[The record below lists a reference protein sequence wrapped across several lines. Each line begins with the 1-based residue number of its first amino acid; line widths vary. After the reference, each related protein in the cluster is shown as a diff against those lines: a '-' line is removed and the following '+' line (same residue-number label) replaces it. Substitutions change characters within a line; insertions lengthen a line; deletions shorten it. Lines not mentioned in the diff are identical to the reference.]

1 MGGSAP
7 RRDHQLP
14 AETTSFVD
22 RRGELTE
29 GRELLARARLV
40 TLTGPGGVGKTRLAA
55 RIAARVRRAFPDG
68 VRFVHLSGLH
78 DPALVPLA
86 AADALGLHDHSA
98 QPPLDALVEQVRDRR
113 LLLVVDNCEHLAGA
127 CAQLAAALLRGTEGV
142 RILAT
147 SRHRLGLTEEHL
159 LEVRPLPV
167 PDPDGDLSAAEGY
180 PALTLFADRAAA
192 VVPGFRLTPGNLASV
207 ARLCRRL
214 DGLPLAIELAAV
226 RMRVLDVDQL
236 LDRLDDRYRFLTTG
250 SPAALPRHQTLRAA
264 VAWSHDLCTGPEQVV
279 WARLSVLAGAFDLET
294 AEAVCADD
302 TGEGDAGWGTGRPPA
317 GVLLPEGATG
327 FADDAGSRGAAAGER
342 PHPAQALTG
351 PTTPPPPDD
360 GPGNPTPPTLGPAD
374 GIAPRPVLRPYPL
387 AAPRSDDGPDSGM
400 PASPVPGPV
409 GVSLSGGV
417 PGPVGVSLS
426 GGVPGPVGV
435 SLSGGAPGPVG
446 VPPSPSVPGLG
457 GATLPSLALGPGGA
471 TPPSPVPGSGGV
483 PLPPVVFCPGGSMPS
498 LAVSGSGGV
507 AAPLAVP
514 SPGGVAASPAVSGP
528 GGVAAHSAV
537 SGPGGA
543 AASPAVS
550 GPGRVSLPPPVPG
563 SGGVPL
569 PPVVFCPGGSM
580 PSLAVSGSG
589 GVAAPL
595 AVPSPGGV
603 AASPAVSGPG
613 GVAAH
618 SAVSG
623 PGGAAASPAV
633 SGPGRVSLPPP
644 VLGPGGLTLPWP
656 VPCPGGVT
664 PSLAVP
670 SPGGVAASLAVPS
683 PGGVAASLAVPG
695 PGGVAASLAV
705 SGPGGVAAH
714 PVGEAVHAVGDWHAG
729 PGPVGLR
736 ADDVL
741 DAVAGL
747 VDKSV
752 LCREPGPGGVRYR
765 MLDTLRQYGLERL
778 RRTAG
783 EEEAARRRQRD
794 RMLRRVEDCERG
806 WFGPGQPE
814 TVARLRADRD
824 NLRAALDFSLS
835 TPGEERAGL
844 RLAGTLWFYWHACG
858 VPREGLY
865 WLERALAASP
875 EPTRE
880 RARGL
885 WVAGL
890 LAATTQDFPR
900 GHRQATEALAL
911 ARALGD
917 PAEAAHA
924 EYVIG
929 VIRLFGDDLPGALTH
944 FETTVARGP
953 VPGQHLSLVG
963 LDQVELA
970 CALGF
975 LGEADR
981 AVEICEQALRLCER
995 HGEQWVRSYV
1005 LRILALAHTVRRDW
1019 PRAERHAR
1027 EALRL
1032 KHAVHDIIGMA
1043 LTLDLL
1049 ASIAGERGAHRHAAL
1064 LMGGADRVWADIDTG
1079 RWGAHTLNSVR
1090 RDSEERA
1097 CRALGRDA
1105 FERAHRRGGGLGLA
1119 ELVGQALQ
1127 EPARPRPGDSPAP
1140 HDDTTV
1146 RLTRRETE
1154 VARLVAEGLANQQ
1167 IADRLVIARRT
1178 AEGHVERILSKLGF
1192 SNRSQIAAWVTAQR

>member
-14 AETTSFVD
+14 VETTSFVD
-22 RRGELTE
+22 RRGELTQ

-55 RIAARVRRAFPDG
+55 RIAARVQRAFPDG

-127 CAQLAAALLRGTEGV
+127 CAHLAAALLHGTGGV

-167 PDPDGDLSAAEGY
+167 PDPDGDLSAAEAF

-192 VVPGFRLTPGNLASV
+192 VTPGFRLTPDNRASV

-264 VAWSHDLCTGPEQVV
+264 VAWSHDLCTASEQAV
-279 WARLSVLAGAFDLET
+279 WARLSVLAGSFDLET

-302 TGEGDAGWGTGRPPA
+302 TGEPEAGWGTGLAPTEGLVRGGGNLAGGPFVGGVQGGAPSAVPSGGARFARGSGEPTRPARALA
-317 GVLLPEGATG
+317 GTLTLPPLDG
-327 FADDAGSRGAAAGER
+327 
-342 PHPAQALTG
+342 
-351 PTTPPPPDD
+351 
-360 GPGNPTPPTLGPAD
+360 GPGNAVP
-374 GIAPRPVLRPYPL
+374 
-387 AAPRSDDGPDSGM
+387 
-400 PASPVPGPV
+400 PVPGP
-409 GVSLSGGV
+409 
-417 PGPVGVSLS
+417 P
-426 GGVPGPVGV
+426 
-435 SLSGGAPGPVG
+435 GAP
-446 VPPSPSVPGLG
+446 
-457 GATLPSLALGPGGA
+457 
-471 TPPSPVPGSGGV
+471 V
-483 PLPPVVFCPGGSMPS
+483 PLPVMRPESLIASRPEGST
-498 LAVSGSGGV
+498 VD
-507 AAPLAVP
+507 
-514 SPGGVAASPAVSGP
+514 
-528 GGVAAHSAV
+528 
-537 SGPGGA
+537 
-543 AASPAVS
+543 
-550 GPGRVSLPPPVPG
+550 
-563 SGGVPL
+563 
-569 PPVVFCPGGSM
+569 
-580 PSLAVSGSG
+580 
-589 GVAAPL
+589 
-595 AVPSPGGV
+595 
-603 AASPAVSGPG
+603 
-613 GVAAH
+613 
-618 SAVSG
+618 
-623 PGGAAASPAV
+623 
-633 SGPGRVSLPPP
+633 
-644 VLGPGGLTLPWP
+644 GLTLPTP
-656 VPCPGGVT
+656 VPHPGG
-664 PSLAVP
+664 LA
-670 SPGGVAASLAVPS
+670 SPPPPADTAGALAARWPAPAL
-683 PGGVAASLAVPG
+683 
-695 PGGVAASLAV
+695 
-705 SGPGGVAAH
+705 H
-714 PVGEAVHAVGDWHAG
+714 
-729 PGPVGLR
+729 

-765 MLDTLRQYGLERL
+765 MLDTLRQYGLEQL
-778 RRTAG
+778 RPAVG
-783 EEEAARRRQRD
+783 EEDAVRRRQRD
-794 RMLRRVEDCERG
+794 RMLRWVEECERG

-835 TPGEERAGL
+835 TPGEALAGL

-858 VPREGLY
+858 APREGLY
-865 WLERALAASP
+865 WLDRALGANP
-875 EPTRE
+875 EPTPE

-890 LAATTQDFPR
+890 LAAATQDFPR
-900 GHRQATEALAL
+900 GRRHARDALAL
-911 ARALGD
+911 ARLLGD
-917 PAEAAHA
+917 AAEAAHA

-929 VIRLFGDDLPGALTH
+929 VLRLFGDDLPGALRH

-953 VPGQHLSLVG
+953 VPGQHLSVVG
-963 LDQVELA
+963 LGQVELA

-981 AVEICEQALRLCER
+981 AVEVCERALGLCER

-1005 LRILALAHTVRRDW
+1005 LRMLALAHSVRRDW
-1019 PRAERHAR
+1019 ARAERHAR

-1032 KHAVHDIIGMA
+1032 KLAVHDVIGIA

-1049 ASIAGERGAHRHAAL
+1049 ASIATERGAHRHAAVL
-1064 LMGGADRVWADIDTG
+1064 LGGADRVWADIDAA

-1097 CRALGRDA
+1097 CRALGREA
-1105 FERAHRRGGGLGLA
+1105 FERAHRRGGNLGLA
-1119 ELVGQALQ
+1119 ELVGHALQ
-1127 EPARPRPGDSPAP
+1127 EPARPHPGGSRAP
-1140 HDDTTV
+1140 HDDTAV

>member
-7 RRDHQLP
+7 RRDHHLP

-22 RRGELTE
+22 RRGELTQ

-68 VRFVHLSGLH
+68 VRFVDLSGLH

-86 AADALGLHDHSA
+86 AADALGLHDRSA
-98 QPPLDALVEQVRDRR
+98 QPALDALVEQVRDRR
-113 LLLVVDNCEHLAGA
+113 LLLVVDNCEHLAAA
-127 CAQLAAALLRGTEGV
+127 CARLAAALLHGTEGV

-167 PDPDGDLSAAEGY
+167 PDPDADLSAADGY

-192 VVPGFRLTPGNLASV
+192 VVPGFRLTPANRASV
-207 ARLCRRL
+207 ARLCHRL

-264 VAWSHDLCTGPEQVV
+264 VAWSHDLCTLPEQTV
-279 WARLSVLAGAFDLET
+279 WARLSVLAGSFDLET
-294 AEAVCADD
+294 AEAVCAD
-302 TGEGDAGWGTGRPPA
+302 
-317 GVLLPEGATG
+317 
-327 FADDAGSRGAAAGER
+327 
-342 PHPAQALTG
+342 
-351 PTTPPPPDD
+351 TTPEPAARPPDD
-360 GPGNPTPPTLGPAD
+360 GDRPITLPHAPTLPALPAQPSEGFGAGVRPTDGSGAGVRAGEGFGGGGWLGGGAGVGVRSPDGSGAGVRAGEGFGGGGWLGGGAGVGVRPTDGSGAGVRAGEGFGGGGWLGDGSGAGVRPTDGTGSGVRVGEGSGDGGWVGDGSGARVRSEDGSGVGVRAGEGSGADARAEGGFGASGGPPCGPGTGARPAD
-374 GIAPRPVLRPYPL
+374 GSRAQVQATGGGPGAPVQAKGGPGTRVHPL
-387 AAPRSDDGPDSGM
+387 AE
-400 PASPVPGPV
+400 PA
-409 GVSLSGGV
+409 
-417 PGPVGVSLS
+417 
-426 GGVPGPVGV
+426 
-435 SLSGGAPGPVG
+435 
-446 VPPSPSVPGLG
+446 
-457 GATLPSLALGPGGA
+457 GATITL
-471 TPPSPVPGSGGV
+471 
-483 PLPPVVFCPGGSMPS
+483 
-498 LAVSGSGGV
+498 
-507 AAPLAVP
+507 
-514 SPGGVAASPAVSGP
+514 
-528 GGVAAHSAV
+528 
-537 SGPGGA
+537 
-543 AASPAVS
+543 
-550 GPGRVSLPPPVPG
+550 LPPP
-563 SGGVPL
+563 
-569 PPVVFCPGGSM
+569 
-580 PSLAVSGSG
+580 
-589 GVAAPL
+589 
-595 AVPSPGGV
+595 
-603 AASPAVSGPG
+603 
-613 GVAAH
+613 
-618 SAVSG
+618 
-623 PGGAAASPAV
+623 
-633 SGPGRVSLPPP
+633 
-644 VLGPGGLTLPWP
+644 
-656 VPCPGGVT
+656 
-664 PSLAVP
+664 
-670 SPGGVAASLAVPS
+670 
-683 PGGVAASLAVPG
+683 
-695 PGGVAASLAV
+695 
-705 SGPGGVAAH
+705 
-714 PVGEAVHAVGDWHAG
+714 
-729 PGPVGLR
+729 GLR
-736 ADDVL
+736 TDDVL
-741 DAVAGL
+741 EAVAGL

-765 MLDTLRQYGLERL
+765 LLDTLRQYGLEQL
-778 RRTAG
+778 RRVAG
-783 EEEAARRRQRD
+783 EEEAARWRQRD
-794 RMLRRVEDCERG
+794 WMLRRAEECERG

-835 TPGEERAGL
+835 APGETLAGL

-858 VPREGLY
+858 ASREGLY
-865 WLERALAASP
+865 WLDRALAAAP

-890 LAATTQDFPR
+890 LVAATRDFPR
-900 GHRQATEALAL
+900 GRRHATEALAL

-917 PAEAAHA
+917 AAEAAHA

-929 VIRLFGDDLPGALTH
+929 VIRLFGDDLPGALRH

-975 LGEADR
+975 LGEAER
-981 AVEICEQALRLCER
+981 AVEVCEQALGLCER

-1005 LRILALAHTVRRDW
+1005 LRILALAHSVRRDW
-1019 PRAERHAR
+1019 PRAERHGR

-1032 KHAVHDIIGMA
+1032 KLAVHDVIGIA

-1049 ASIAGERGAHRHAAL
+1049 ASIAAERGDHEHAAVL
-1064 LMGGADRVWADIDTG
+1064 LGGADRVWADIDSG
-1079 RWGAHTLNSVR
+1079 RWGSDTLNSVR
-1090 RDSEERA
+1090 RDSEERVA
-1097 CRALGRDA
+1097 PALGRDA
-1105 FERAHRRGGGLGLA
+1105 FERAHRRGHALGLA
-1119 ELVGQALQ
+1119 ELVGHALQ
-1127 EPARPRPGDSPAP
+1127 EPGHPHPAEATAAPPP

-1192 SNRSQIAAWVTAQR
+1192 SNRSQIAAWMTAQR

>member
-7 RRDHQLP
+7 RRDSRLP

-55 RIAARVRRAFPDG
+55 RIAARVQRAFPDG
-68 VRFVHLSGLH
+68 VRFVHLSGVH

-127 CAQLAAALLRGTEGV
+127 CARLAAALLHGTGGV

-192 VVPGFRLTPGNLASV
+192 VVPGFRLTPGNLVSV

-264 VAWSHDLCTGPEQVV
+264 VAWSHDLCTGPEQTV
-279 WARLSVLAGAFDLET
+279 WARLSVLPGSFDLEM
-294 AEAVCADD
+294 AEAVCADETGKGAAGWD
-302 TGEGDAGWGTGRPPA
+302 TGLISGQAVLPEGPGGFGSGAVRAVAPGECARPVQALAGTVTLPPRGGGSGCIAPPATGPAGGIVRLPMMRLDPQAALPPA
-317 GVLLPEGATG
+317 GNAVDAAG
-327 FADDAGSRGAAAGER
+327 DWQAGS
-342 PHPAQALTG
+342 
-351 PTTPPPPDD
+351 
-360 GPGNPTPPTLGPAD
+360 
-374 GIAPRPVLRPYPL
+374 
-387 AAPRSDDGPDSGM
+387 
-400 PASPVPGPV
+400 GPV
-409 GVSLSGGV
+409 
-417 PGPVGVSLS
+417 
-426 GGVPGPVGV
+426 
-435 SLSGGAPGPVG
+435 A
-446 VPPSPSVPGLG
+446 
-457 GATLPSLALGPGGA
+457 
-471 TPPSPVPGSGGV
+471 
-483 PLPPVVFCPGGSMPS
+483 
-498 LAVSGSGGV
+498 
-507 AAPLAVP
+507 
-514 SPGGVAASPAVSGP
+514 
-528 GGVAAHSAV
+528 
-537 SGPGGA
+537 
-543 AASPAVS
+543 
-550 GPGRVSLPPPVPG
+550 
-563 SGGVPL
+563 
-569 PPVVFCPGGSM
+569 
-580 PSLAVSGSG
+580 
-589 GVAAPL
+589 
-595 AVPSPGGV
+595 
-603 AASPAVSGPG
+603 
-613 GVAAH
+613 
-618 SAVSG
+618 
-623 PGGAAASPAV
+623 
-633 SGPGRVSLPPP
+633 
-644 VLGPGGLTLPWP
+644 
-656 VPCPGGVT
+656 
-664 PSLAVP
+664 
-670 SPGGVAASLAVPS
+670 
-683 PGGVAASLAVPG
+683 
-695 PGGVAASLAV
+695 
-705 SGPGGVAAH
+705 
-714 PVGEAVHAVGDWHAG
+714 
-729 PGPVGLR
+729 LR
-736 ADDVL
+736 ADEIL

-778 RRTAG
+778 RRSVG
-783 EEEAARRRQRD
+783 EEGAARRRQRD
-794 RMLRRVEDCERG
+794 RMVWLAEECERG

-844 RLAGTLWFYWHACG
+844 RLAGTLWFHWHACG
-858 VPREGLY
+858 APREGLY

-890 LAATTQDFPR
+890 LAAATQDFPR
-900 GHRQATEALAL
+900 GHRQATDALAL

-917 PAEAAHA
+917 TAEAAHA

-981 AVEICEQALRLCER
+981 AVEVCEQALRLCER

-1049 ASIAGERGAHRHAAL
+1049 ASIAAERGAHRHAAL

-1105 FERAHRRGGGLGLA
+1105 FDRAHRRGAGLALA

-1127 EPARPRPGDSPAP
+1127 EPARPRTADAPAP
-1140 HDDTTV
+1140 QDDTTV
-1146 RLTRRETE
+1146 RLTRRESE

>member
-14 AETTSFVD
+14 VETTSFVD
-22 RRGELTE
+22 RRGELTQ

-55 RIAARVRRAFPDG
+55 RIAARVQRAFPDG

-127 CAQLAAALLRGTEGV
+127 CAQLAAALLHGTEGV
-142 RILAT
+142 RVLAT

-180 PALTLFADRAAA
+180 PALTLFTDRAAA
-192 VVPGFRLTPGNLASV
+192 VAPGFRLTPDNRASV
-207 ARLCRRL
+207 ARLCHRL

-264 VAWSHDLCTGPEQVV
+264 VAWSHDLCTGPEQLV
-279 WARLSVLAGAFDLET
+279 WARLSVLAGSFDLAT

-302 TGEGDAGWGTGRPPA
+302 TGEPDAGRGTGPA
-317 GVLLPEGATG
+317 PAEALLPGGA
-327 FADDAGSRGAAAGER
+327 GA
-342 PHPAQALTG
+342 
-351 PTTPPPPDD
+351 
-360 GPGNPTPPTLGPAD
+360 
-374 GIAPRPVLRPYPL
+374 
-387 AAPRSDDGPDSGM
+387 
-400 PASPVPGPV
+400 
-409 GVSLSGGV
+409 GGV
-417 PGPVGVSLS
+417 PGGARGARPD
-426 GGVPGPVGV
+426 VPA
-435 SLSGGAPGPVG
+435 GGARFADGSGERAALPVQAFAGTVTLPPLDGGPGNV
-446 VPPSPSVPGLG
+446 VPPMPAPAG
-457 GATLPSLALGPGGA
+457 GP
-471 TPPSPVPGSGGV
+471 V
-483 PLPPVVFCPGGSMPS
+483 PLPVMRPGFPI
-498 LAVSGSGGV
+498 
-507 AAPLAVP
+507 VP
-514 SPGGVAASPAVSGP
+514 SPGRGPGGGLTPPPSVRGP
-528 GGVAAHSAV
+528 GGVTLPD
-537 SGPGGA
+537 PGA
-543 AASPAVS
+543 MTSFP
-550 GPGRVSLPPPVPG
+550 
-563 SGGVPL
+563 PL
-569 PPVVFCPGGSM
+569 P
-580 PSLAVSGSG
+580 
-589 GVAAPL
+589 
-595 AVPSPGGV
+595 
-603 AASPAVSGPG
+603 
-613 GVAAH
+613 H
-618 SAVSG
+618 S
-623 PGGAAASPAV
+623 
-633 SGPGRVSLPPP
+633 
-644 VLGPGGLTLPWP
+644 GGLTMPP
-656 VPCPGGVT
+656 SVPNPAAPAAPPPAAGAAGNWTPRPG
-664 PSLAVP
+664 A
-670 SPGGVAASLAVPS
+670 
-683 PGGVAASLAVPG
+683 
-695 PGGVAASLAV
+695 
-705 SGPGGVAAH
+705 
-714 PVGEAVHAVGDWHAG
+714 
-729 PGPVGLR
+729 LR

-765 MLDTLRQYGLERL
+765 MLDTLRQYGLEQL

-783 EEEAARRRQRD
+783 AEGAARRRQRD
-794 RMLRRVEDCERG
+794 WMLRSAEECERG

-835 TPGEERAGL
+835 TPGEARAGL

-858 VPREGLY
+858 APREGLY
-865 WLERALAASP
+865 WLDRALAANP
-875 EPTRE
+875 GPTPE

-890 LAATTQDFPR
+890 LAAATQDFPR
-900 GHRQATEALAL
+900 GRRHARDALAL
-911 ARALGD
+911 ARVLGD
-917 PAEAAHA
+917 AAEAAHA

-929 VIRLFGDDLPGALTH
+929 VLRLFGDDLPGALRH

-953 VPGQHLSLVG
+953 VPGQHLSVVG

-981 AVEICEQALRLCER
+981 AVEVCERALGLCER

-1005 LRILALAHTVRRDW
+1005 LRILALVHTVRRDFV
-1019 PRAERHAR
+1019 RAERHAR

-1032 KHAVHDIIGMA
+1032 KLAVHDVLGIA

-1049 ASIAGERGAHRHAAL
+1049 ASIATERGAHRHAAVL
-1064 LMGGADRVWADIDTG
+1064 LGGADRVWADIDAA
-1079 RWGAHTLNSVR
+1079 RWGACTLNSAR

-1097 CRALGRDA
+1097 CRALGRDE
-1105 FERAHRRGGGLGLA
+1105 FERAHRRGAGLGLT

-1127 EPARPRPGDSPAP
+1127 EPARPRESRAP
-1140 HDDTTV
+1140 HDDTPV
-1146 RLTRRETE
+1146 RLTPRETE

-1192 SNRSQIAAWVTAQR
+1192 SNRSQIAAWVTAQH

>member
-7 RRDHQLP
+7 RRDHHLP
-14 AETTSFVD
+14 VETTSFVD
-22 RRGELTE
+22 RRGELTQ

-55 RIAARVRRAFPDG
+55 RVAARVQRAFPDG

-113 LLLVVDNCEHLAGA
+113 LLLVVDNCEHLTGA
-127 CAQLAAALLRGTEGV
+127 CARLAAALLHGTEGV
-142 RILAT
+142 RVLAT

-167 PDPDGDLSAAEGY
+167 PDPDGDLSAVEGY

-192 VVPGFRLTPGNLASV
+192 VVPGFRLTPDNRASV

-264 VAWSHDLCTGPEQVV
+264 VAWSHDLCTGPEQLV
-279 WARLSVLAGAFDLET
+279 WARLSVLAGGFDLET

-302 TGEGDAGWGTGRPPA
+302 TGEGASGWGTGQAPA
-317 GVLLPEGATG
+317 ETLLPGGRHASGGA
-327 FADDAGSRGAAAGER
+327 FAGAVQGGTRPDAPSGGARFTDGSGER
-342 PHPAQALTG
+342 PRPAPALAGTV
-351 PTTPPPPDD
+351 TLPPLD
-360 GPGNPTPPTLGPAD
+360 GGAGNAVP
-374 GIAPRPVLRPYPL
+374 
-387 AAPRSDDGPDSGM
+387 
-400 PASPVPGPV
+400 PVPGQA
-409 GVSLSGGV
+409 GG
-417 PGPVGVSLS
+417 P
-426 GGVPGPVGV
+426 
-435 SLSGGAPGPVG
+435 
-446 VPPSPSVPGLG
+446 
-457 GATLPSLALGPGGA
+457 
-471 TPPSPVPGSGGV
+471 V
-483 PLPPVVFCPGGSMPS
+483 PLPLPVMRSESPIASRPEDSPVGGLTRPPS
-498 LAVSGSGGV
+498 L
-507 AAPLAVP
+507 P
-514 SPGGVAASPAVSGP
+514 GP
-528 GGVAAHSAV
+528 GGVT
-537 SGPGGA
+537 
-543 AASPAVS
+543 
-550 GPGRVSLPPPVPG
+550 LPP
-563 SGGVPL
+563 L
-569 PPVVFCPGGSM
+569 
-580 PSLAVSGSG
+580 
-589 GVAAPL
+589 
-595 AVPSPGGV
+595 
-603 AASPAVSGPG
+603 
-613 GVAAH
+613 
-618 SAVSG
+618 
-623 PGGAAASPAV
+623 
-633 SGPGRVSLPPP
+633 
-644 VLGPGGLTLPWP
+644 GGLTLPRP
-656 VPCPGGVT
+656 ASDPGAMTSFPPLPHSGGVT
-664 PSLAVP
+664 P
-670 SPGGVAASLAVPS
+670 
-683 PGGVAASLAVPG
+683 PG
-695 PGGVAASLAV
+695 P
-705 SGPGGVAAH
+705 
-714 PVGEAVHAVGDWHAG
+714 
-729 PGPVGLR
+729 GLR

-765 MLDTLRQYGLERL
+765 MLDTLRQYGLEQL
-778 RRTAG
+778 RRTVG
-783 EEEAARRRQRD
+783 EEGAVRRRQRD
-794 RMLRRVEDCERG
+794 WMLRWAEECERG

-835 TPGEERAGL
+835 TPGEALAGL

-858 VPREGLY
+858 APREGLY
-865 WLERALAASP
+865 WLDRALAANP
-875 EPTRE
+875 EPTPE

-890 LAATTQDFPR
+890 LAAATQDFPR
-900 GHRQATEALAL
+900 GRRHASDALAL
-911 ARALGD
+911 ARVLGD
-917 PAEAAHA
+917 AAEAAHA

-929 VIRLFGDDLPGALTH
+929 VLRLFGDDLPGALRH

-953 VPGQHLSLVG
+953 VPGQHLSVVG

-981 AVEICEQALRLCER
+981 AVEVCERALGLCER

-1005 LRILALAHTVRRDW
+1005 LRMLALAHSVRRDW
-1019 PRAERHAR
+1019 ARAERHAR

-1032 KHAVHDIIGMA
+1032 KLAVHDVIGIA

-1049 ASIAGERGAHRHAAL
+1049 ASIAGERGAHRHAAVL
-1064 LMGGADRVWADIDTG
+1064 LGGADRVWADIDAA
-1079 RWGAHTLNSVR
+1079 RWGARTLNAAR

-1105 FERAHRRGGGLGLA
+1105 FERAHRRGGSLGLA
-1119 ELVGQALQ
+1119 ELVGHALQ
-1127 EPARPRPGDSPAP
+1127 EPARPHPGESRVP
-1140 HDDTTV
+1140 HDDTAV

>member
-14 AETTSFVD
+14 VETTSFVD
-22 RRGELTE
+22 RRGELTQ

-55 RIAARVRRAFPDG
+55 RVAARVQRAFPDG

-127 CAQLAAALLRGTEGV
+127 CARLAAALLHGAEGV
-142 RILAT
+142 RVLAT

-192 VVPGFRLTPGNLASV
+192 VVPGFRLTRDNRAAV

-264 VAWSHDLCTGPEQVV
+264 VAWSHDLCTAPEQLV
-279 WARLSVLAGAFDLET
+279 WARLSVLAGSFDLET

-302 TGEGDAGWGTGRPPA
+302 TGEPGAGQGRSPAPADA
-317 GVLLPEGATG
+317 LLPGGAC
-327 FADDAGSRGAAAGER
+327 
-342 PHPAQALTG
+342 P
-351 PTTPPPPDD
+351 
-360 GPGNPTPPTLGPAD
+360 
-374 GIAPRPVLRPYPL
+374 
-387 AAPRSDDGPDSGM
+387 
-400 PASPVPGPV
+400 
-409 GVSLSGGV
+409 GGV
-417 PGPVGVSLS
+417 PGGARPDVA
-426 GGVPGPVGV
+426 
-435 SLSGGAPGPVG
+435 SGGARFDDGSGERALPMQALAGTVTLPPLGGGSRNVALPVPAPAGGPVPLP
-446 VPPSPSVPGLG
+446 VMRPESLITPSPGN
-457 GATLPSLALGPGGA
+457 GPGGA
-471 TPPSPVPGSGGV
+471 LTRPPCVKSPEGMTLPPLLPGPAGPATPSP
-483 PLPPVVFCPGGSMPS
+483 
-498 LAVSGSGGV
+498 
-507 AAPLAVP
+507 AA
-514 SPGGVAASPAVSGP
+514 
-528 GGVAAHSAV
+528 
-537 SGPGGA
+537 GA
-543 AASPAVS
+543 AGTWPA
-550 GPGRVSLPPPVPG
+550 R
-563 SGGVPL
+563 
-569 PPVVFCPGGSM
+569 
-580 PSLAVSGSG
+580 
-589 GVAAPL
+589 
-595 AVPSPGGV
+595 
-603 AASPAVSGPG
+603 
-613 GVAAH
+613 
-618 SAVSG
+618 
-623 PGGAAASPAV
+623 
-633 SGPGRVSLPPP
+633 
-644 VLGPGGLTLPWP
+644 
-656 VPCPGGVT
+656 
-664 PSLAVP
+664 
-670 SPGGVAASLAVPS
+670 
-683 PGGVAASLAVPG
+683 PG
-695 PGGVAASLAV
+695 PA
-705 SGPGGVAAH
+705 
-714 PVGEAVHAVGDWHAG
+714 
-729 PGPVGLR
+729 LR

-765 MLDTLRQYGLERL
+765 MLDTLRQYGLEQL

-783 EEEAARRRQRD
+783 EEVAVRRRQRD
-794 RMLRRVEDCERG
+794 WTLRWVGECERG

-835 TPGEERAGL
+835 TPGEALAGL

-858 VPREGLY
+858 APREGLY
-865 WLERALAASP
+865 WLDRALAANP

-890 LAATTQDFPR
+890 LAAATQDFPR
-900 GHRQATEALAL
+900 GRRNAGDALAL
-911 ARALGD
+911 ARVLGD
-917 PAEAAHA
+917 SAEAAHA

-929 VIRLFGDDLPGALTH
+929 VLRLFGDDLPGALRH

-953 VPGQHLSLVG
+953 VPGQHLSVVG

-970 CALGF
+970 CTLGF

-981 AVEICEQALRLCER
+981 AVEVCERALGLCER

-1005 LRILALAHTVRRDW
+1005 LRMLALAHTVRRDW
-1019 PRAERHAR
+1019 APAERHAR

-1032 KHAVHDIIGMA
+1032 KLAVHDVIGIA

-1049 ASIAGERGAHRHAAL
+1049 ASIATERGDHRHAAVL
-1064 LMGGADRVWADIDTG
+1064 LGGADRVWADIDAA
-1079 RWGAHTLNSVR
+1079 RWGARTLNSAR

-1097 CRALGRDA
+1097 CGALGRDA
-1105 FERAHRRGGGLGLA
+1105 FEQAHWRGGSLGLA
-1119 ELVGQALQ
+1119 ELVGHALQ
-1127 EPARPRPGDSPAP
+1127 EPARPHPGESPAP
-1140 HDDTTV
+1140 HDDTPV
-1146 RLTRRETE
+1146 RLTPRETE

>member
-7 RRDHQLP
+7 RRDHRLP
-14 AETTSFVD
+14 VETTSFVD

-113 LLLVVDNCEHLAGA
+113 LLLVVDNCEHLAAA
-127 CAQLAAALLRGTEGV
+127 CARLAAALLHGTEGV

-180 PALTLFADRAAA
+180 PALTLFADRASA
-192 VVPGFRLTPGNLASV
+192 VAPGFRLTPANRASV

-264 VAWSHDLCTGPEQVV
+264 VAWSHDLCTGPEQLV
-279 WARLSVLAGAFDLET
+279 WARLSVLAGGFDLET

-302 TGEGDAGWGTGRPPA
+302 TPRPPDADRIPTEWPSDAGRIPTEWPSDIGRISTEWLSDAGRLPGAGPSDAGRLPGAGLSDVGRLPAPAAPHQARGTEPTRLTEGSGTRPGPGARPAPTAGRPGATVTGPASAGAVTEPDQARSGLTVTGLGPAEAVPEPGHVRPGPALARSESSAMRFGSTVTAPGPAEAVTEPDQARSGTTAPHPGPADAVAQPAHALSRPAEGRPGPA
-317 GVLLPEGATG
+317 GTSARVAP
-327 FADDAGSRGAAAGER
+327 
-342 PHPAQALTG
+342 ALTG
-351 PTTPPPPDD
+351 AVAVSPPP
-360 GPGNPTPPTLGPAD
+360 
-374 GIAPRPVLRPYPL
+374 
-387 AAPRSDDGPDSGM
+387 
-400 PASPVPGPV
+400 
-409 GVSLSGGV
+409 
-417 PGPVGVSLS
+417 
-426 GGVPGPVGV
+426 
-435 SLSGGAPGPVG
+435 
-446 VPPSPSVPGLG
+446 
-457 GATLPSLALGPGGA
+457 
-471 TPPSPVPGSGGV
+471 
-483 PLPPVVFCPGGSMPS
+483 
-498 LAVSGSGGV
+498 
-507 AAPLAVP
+507 
-514 SPGGVAASPAVSGP
+514 
-528 GGVAAHSAV
+528 
-537 SGPGGA
+537 
-543 AASPAVS
+543 
-550 GPGRVSLPPPVPG
+550 
-563 SGGVPL
+563 
-569 PPVVFCPGGSM
+569 
-580 PSLAVSGSG
+580 
-589 GVAAPL
+589 
-595 AVPSPGGV
+595 
-603 AASPAVSGPG
+603 
-613 GVAAH
+613 
-618 SAVSG
+618 
-623 PGGAAASPAV
+623 
-633 SGPGRVSLPPP
+633 
-644 VLGPGGLTLPWP
+644 
-656 VPCPGGVT
+656 
-664 PSLAVP
+664 
-670 SPGGVAASLAVPS
+670 
-683 PGGVAASLAVPG
+683 
-695 PGGVAASLAV
+695 
-705 SGPGGVAAH
+705 
-714 PVGEAVHAVGDWHAG
+714 
-729 PGPVGLR
+729 PVGLR
-736 ADDVL
+736 SDDVL
-741 DAVAGL
+741 EAVAGL

-752 LCREPGPGGVRYR
+752 LCREPGPDGVRYR
-765 MLDTLRQYGLERL
+765 LLDTLRQYGLEQL
-778 RRTAG
+778 RRTPG
-783 EEEAARRRQRD
+783 EETAARRRLRD
-794 RMLRRVEDCERG
+794 WMLERAEACERD

-814 TVARLRADRD
+814 IVARLRADRD

-835 TPGEERAGL
+835 TPGEARAGL
-844 RLAGTLWFYWHACG
+844 RLAGALWFHWHACG
-858 VPREGLY
+858 APREGLY
-865 WLERALAASP
+865 WLDRALAANP

-890 LAATTQDFPR
+890 LVAATQDFPR
-900 GHRQATEALAL
+900 GRRLATDALAL

-917 PAEAAHA
+917 SAEAAHA
-924 EYVIG
+924 QYVIG
-929 VIRLFGDDLPGALTH
+929 VIRLFGDDLPGALRH
-944 FETTVARGP
+944 FEATVARGP

-975 LGEADR
+975 LGEAER
-981 AVEICEQALRLCER
+981 AVEVCERALALCER

-1005 LRILALAHTVRRDW
+1005 LRMLALAHTVRGDRT
-1019 PRAERHAR
+1019 RAERHAR

-1032 KHAVHDIIGMA
+1032 KFAVHDVIGIA

-1049 ASIAGERGAHRHAAL
+1049 ALIAVERGDHAHAAVL
-1064 LMGGADRVWADIDTG
+1064 LGGADRVWADIDAG
-1079 RWGAHTLNSVR
+1079 RWGARTLTSAR

-1097 CRALGRDA
+1097 VRALGREA
-1105 FERAHRRGGGLGLA
+1105 FERAHRRGGALALA
-1119 ELVGQALQ
+1119 ELVGHALR
-1127 EPARPRPGDSPAP
+1127 EPATAEPTAP
-1140 HDDTTV
+1140 PPHEDTAV

>member
-14 AETTSFVD
+14 VETTSFVD
-22 RRGELTE
+22 RRGELTQ

-55 RIAARVRRAFPDG
+55 RIAARVQRAFPDG

-98 QPPLDALVEQVRDRR
+98 QPPLDALVEQVRERR

-127 CAQLAAALLRGTEGV
+127 CAQLAAALLHDTEGV

-192 VVPGFRLTPGNLASV
+192 VVPGFRLTPDNRASV

-264 VAWSHDLCTGPEQVV
+264 VAWSHDLCTASEQAV
-279 WARLSVLAGAFDLET
+279 WARLSVLAGGFDLET
-294 AEAVCADD
+294 AEALCADD
-302 TGEGDAGWGTGRPPA
+302 TGEPDAGWGTGLAPTESLLRGGRHGA
-317 GVLLPEGATG
+317 GGPFVGGVQGGAPSDVPSG
-327 FADDAGSRGAAAGER
+327 GARLAGGSGER
-342 PHPAQALTG
+342 TRPARALAGTL
-351 PTTPPPPDD
+351 TLTPLDG
-360 GPGNPTPPTLGPAD
+360 GPGN
-374 GIAPRPVLRPYPL
+374 
-387 AAPRSDDGPDSGM
+387 AAP
-400 PASPVPGPV
+400 PVPGP
-409 GVSLSGGV
+409 
-417 PGPVGVSLS
+417 
-426 GGVPGPVGV
+426 
-435 SLSGGAPGPVG
+435 
-446 VPPSPSVPGLG
+446 
-457 GATLPSLALGPGGA
+457 PGG
-471 TPPSPVPGSGGV
+471 PV
-483 PLPPVVFCPGGSMPS
+483 PLPVMRPESLIASRPEGSTVDG
-498 LAVSGSGGV
+498 LT
-507 AAPLAVP
+507 
-514 SPGGVAASPAVSGP
+514 
-528 GGVAAHSAV
+528 
-537 SGPGGA
+537 
-543 AASPAVS
+543 
-550 GPGRVSLPPPVPG
+550 LPPPVPH
-563 SGGVPL
+563 
-569 PPVVFCPGGSM
+569 PGGPDS
-580 PSLAVSGSG
+580 
-589 GVAAPL
+589 
-595 AVPSPGGV
+595 
-603 AASPAVSGPG
+603 
-613 GVAAH
+613 
-618 SAVSG
+618 
-623 PGGAAASPAV
+623 
-633 SGPGRVSLPPP
+633 PPP
-644 VLGPGGLTLPWP
+644 PADAAGALTARWP
-656 VPCPGGVT
+656 APA
-664 PSLAVP
+664 L
-670 SPGGVAASLAVPS
+670 
-683 PGGVAASLAVPG
+683 
-695 PGGVAASLAV
+695 
-705 SGPGGVAAH
+705 H
-714 PVGEAVHAVGDWHAG
+714 
-729 PGPVGLR
+729 

-765 MLDTLRQYGLERL
+765 MLDTLRQYGLEQL
-778 RRTAG
+778 RRTVG
-783 EEEAARRRQRD
+783 EEDAVRRRQRD
-794 RMLRRVEDCERG
+794 WMLRWVEECERG

-835 TPGEERAGL
+835 TPGEALAGL

-858 VPREGLY
+858 APREGLY
-865 WLERALAASP
+865 WLGRALAATP
-875 EPTRE
+875 EPTPE

-885 WVAGL
+885 WAAGL
-890 LAATTQDFPR
+890 LAAATQDFPR
-900 GHRQATEALAL
+900 GRRHARDALAL
-911 ARALGD
+911 ARVLGD
-917 PAEAAHA
+917 AAEAAHA

-929 VIRLFGDDLPGALTH
+929 VLRLFGDDLPGALRH

-953 VPGQHLSLVG
+953 VPGQHLSVVG
-963 LDQVELA
+963 LGQVELA
-970 CALGF
+970 CALGL
-975 LGEADR
+975 LGQADR
-981 AVEICEQALRLCER
+981 AVEVCERALGLCER

-1005 LRILALAHTVRRDW
+1005 LRMFALAHSVRRDW
-1019 PRAERHAR
+1019 ARAERHAR

-1032 KHAVHDIIGMA
+1032 KLAVHDAIGIA

-1049 ASIAGERGAHRHAAL
+1049 ASIATERGAHRHAAVL
-1064 LMGGADRVWADIDTG
+1064 LGGADRVWADIDAA

-1097 CRALGRDA
+1097 CRALGRAA
-1105 FERAHRRGGGLGLA
+1105 FERAHRRGGNLGLA
-1119 ELVGQALQ
+1119 ELVGHALQ
-1127 EPARPRPGDSPAP
+1127 EPARPHPGESRTP
-1140 HDDTTV
+1140 HDDTAV

>member
-7 RRDHQLP
+7 RRDHHLP

-22 RRGELTE
+22 RRGELTQ

-55 RIAARVRRAFPDG
+55 RIAARVQRAFPDG

-86 AADALGLHDHSA
+86 AADALGLHDRSA
-98 QPPLDALVEQVRDRR
+98 QPALNALVEQVRDRR
-113 LLLVVDNCEHLAGA
+113 LLLVVDNCEHLAAA
-127 CAQLAAALLRGTEGV
+127 CARLAAALLHGTEGV

-167 PDPDGDLSAAEGY
+167 PDPHADLSAADGY

-192 VVPGFRLTPGNLASV
+192 VVPGFRLTPANRASV
-207 ARLCRRL
+207 ARLCHRL

-264 VAWSHDLCTGPEQVV
+264 VAWSHDLCTLPEQTV
-279 WARLSVLAGAFDLET
+279 WARLSVLAGGFDLET
-294 AEAVCADD
+294 AEAVCADATPETTARPPEGGGAPPPAAPLPALPARPSEGSGAD
-302 TGEGDAGWGTGRPPA
+302 ARGGGGSGGAAWPTGGSGADARGGGGSGAGARPTDGSGAGGWFGAGSGAGGRPADGSGVCVRPTGGAGAGVRAGEGFDRGVRETGESGVGVRAGEGFGGGVRPSDGSGA
-317 GVLLPEGATG
+317 GVRAEE
-327 FADDAGSRGAAAGER
+327 GSRAGVRAREGSAAGCWFGDGPGACVR
-342 PHPAQALTG
+342 STG
-351 PTTPPPPDD
+351 GSGVGLRAGDGSGAGGESPDD
-360 GPGNPTPPTLGPAD
+360 GPGTRVRPTDGPGTRVQPVGGPGARTQPAD
-374 GIAPRPVLRPYPL
+374 NPGARLHSV
-387 AAPRSDDGPDSGM
+387 AEHTRS
-400 PASPVPGPV
+400 
-409 GVSLSGGV
+409 
-417 PGPVGVSLS
+417 
-426 GGVPGPVGV
+426 
-435 SLSGGAPGPVG
+435 
-446 VPPSPSVPGLG
+446 
-457 GATLPSLALGPGGA
+457 TL
-471 TPPSPVPGSGGV
+471 TV
-483 PLPPVVFCPGGSMPS
+483 
-498 LAVSGSGGV
+498 
-507 AAPLAVP
+507 
-514 SPGGVAASPAVSGP
+514 
-528 GGVAAHSAV
+528 
-537 SGPGGA
+537 
-543 AASPAVS
+543 
-550 GPGRVSLPPPVPG
+550 LPPP
-563 SGGVPL
+563 
-569 PPVVFCPGGSM
+569 
-580 PSLAVSGSG
+580 
-589 GVAAPL
+589 
-595 AVPSPGGV
+595 
-603 AASPAVSGPG
+603 GP
-613 GVAAH
+613 
-618 SAVSG
+618 
-623 PGGAAASPAV
+623 
-633 SGPGRVSLPPP
+633 R
-644 VLGPGGLTLPWP
+644 T
-656 VPCPGGVT
+656 
-664 PSLAVP
+664 
-670 SPGGVAASLAVPS
+670 
-683 PGGVAASLAVPG
+683 
-695 PGGVAASLAV
+695 
-705 SGPGGVAAH
+705 
-714 PVGEAVHAVGDWHAG
+714 
-729 PGPVGLR
+729 
-736 ADDVL
+736 DDVL
-741 DAVAGL
+741 EAVAGL

-765 MLDTLRQYGLERL
+765 LLDTLRQYGLEQL
-778 RRTAG
+778 RRVAG
-783 EEEAARRRQRD
+783 EEETARRRQRD
-794 RMLRRVEDCERG
+794 WMLRRAEACERG

-835 TPGEERAGL
+835 TPGEALTGL

-858 VPREGLY
+858 ASREGLY
-865 WLERALAASP
+865 WLDRALAAAP

-890 LAATTQDFPR
+890 LAAATRDFPR
-900 GHRQATEALAL
+900 GHSHAAEALAL

-917 PAEAAHA
+917 AAEAAHA

-929 VIRLFGDDLPGALTH
+929 VIRLFGDDLPGALRH

-975 LGEADR
+975 LGEAER
-981 AVEICEQALRLCER
+981 AVEVCEQALGLCER
-995 HGEQWVRSYV
+995 HDEKWVRSYV
-1005 LRILALAHTVRRDW
+1005 LRILALAHSVRRDW
-1019 PRAERHAR
+1019 PRAERHGR

-1032 KHAVHDIIGMA
+1032 KLAVHDVIGIA

-1049 ASIAGERGAHRHAAL
+1049 ASIATERGAHEHAAL
-1064 LMGGADRVWADIDTG
+1064 LLGGADRAWADIDTG
-1079 RWGAHTLNSVR
+1079 RWGSHTLNSAR
-1090 RDSEERA
+1090 RDSEERSA
-1097 CRALGRDA
+1097 SALGRDA
-1105 FERAHRRGGGLGLA
+1105 FERAHRRGHALGLA
-1119 ELVGQALQ
+1119 ELVGHACQ
-1127 EPARPRPGDSPAP
+1127 EPGRPHPADATAVPPP

-1192 SNRSQIAAWVTAQR
+1192 SKRSQIAVWMTAQR